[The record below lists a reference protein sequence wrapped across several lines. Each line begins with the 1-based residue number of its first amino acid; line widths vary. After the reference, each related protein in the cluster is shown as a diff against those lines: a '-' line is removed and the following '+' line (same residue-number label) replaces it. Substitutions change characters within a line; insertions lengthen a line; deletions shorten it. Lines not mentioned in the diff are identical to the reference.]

1 MGLSEQI
8 KIWVLILLSLGV
20 LFYALILLCKNKTRE
35 NYYLFGFAALL
46 FAIIYL
52 ITVLDY
58 KISGSALG
66 VEKTIQEINTSKE
79 EIKKIANT
87 IVKMSYILADG
98 SGRWDGIPEEHLAQI
113 KKYRESLK
121 EYLDPNLDQDVQKTI
136 SQLDE
141 QIKKR
146 TENKK

>member
-1 MGLSEQI
+1 MCSSELKIGL
-8 KIWVLILLSLGV
+8 LILLSLGV
-20 LFYALILLCKNKTRE
+20 LFYALILLYKNKTRE

-46 FAIIYL
+46 FTIIYL

-58 KISGSALG
+58 KISGTALG

-87 IVKMSYILADG
+87 MVKMSYVLADG
-98 SGRWDGIPEEHLAQI
+98 TGRWDGMPKEHLEQI
-113 KKYRESLK
+113 KKYRESIK
-121 EYLDPNLDQDVQKTI
+121 EYLDPNLDQDIQKTI
-136 SQLDE
+136 SQLNE

-146 TENKK
+146 TENK